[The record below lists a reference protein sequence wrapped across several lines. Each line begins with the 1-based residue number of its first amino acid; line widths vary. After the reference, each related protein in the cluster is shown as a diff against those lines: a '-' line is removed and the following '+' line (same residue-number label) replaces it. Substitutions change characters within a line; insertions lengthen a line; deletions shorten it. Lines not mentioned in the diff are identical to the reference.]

1 MEQQFFLSNPPYTP
15 GKFMNPLELAS
26 NINKTSSYENLSLE
40 EKVNRLEKGIENI
53 QNSFPSVKDCK
64 DVFFKTILDLMNN
77 SENYMEDFYEE
88 SPDYYQNDSILSM
101 METLSWL
108 SKSYDVKK
116 ELLDA
121 DLENYFSKD
130 SPNET

>member
-15 GKFMNPLELAS
+15 GKFMNPIDLAS

-40 EKVNRLEKGIENI
+40 EKVNRLEKGLENI
-53 QNSFPSVKDCK
+53 QNSFSTVKDCK
-64 DVFFKTILDLMNN
+64 DVFFQSIMNRIN
-77 SENYMEDFYEE
+77 QSEDFMKDFYEE

-108 SKSYDVKK
+108 AMKDTDKK
-116 ELLDA
+116 ELLDT
-121 DLENYFSKD
+121 DLENYF
-130 SPNET
+130 T